1 MKRYRRYKYNKN
13 SYSSCRTIAAL
24 FREGFREVRAI
35 NNVRRG
41 EREFVLFWPFD
52 SYFKGPLKA
61 KNHHVLTSKIG
72 RIYATGFNGVM
83 FGPNAARDYLRVCL
97 LFRR

>member
-35 NNVRRG
+35 NSVRRG
-41 EREFVLFWPFD
+41 EREFVLF
-52 SYFKGPLKA
+52 LA
-61 KNHHVLTSKIG
+61 L
-72 RIYATGFNGVM
+72 
-83 FGPNAARDYLRVCL
+83 
-97 LFRR
+97 